1 MSVENFK
8 PAIWRGEIIF
18 TLRKT
23 HVHASVANSS
33 FSGDISSAGDRVKLN
48 QVGDVTINT
57 YTPNSTSITPQA
69 LTDAQREL
77 IVDQQKY
84 FAFYVEDVDQAQANV
99 EFMNSV
105 SEQSAYGLR
114 DTADQYLA
122 GLYQQNG
129 LTYGTNSVPI
139 DVNSTNVE
147 ETVLTCGETMT
158 ENNVMME
165 NRYMV
170 IAPWF
175 HTKLVLAGI
184 ANLSDNVDLYR
195 NGRIGSALGFDFRV
209 SVNVSKDSAT
219 TWAKTRQQA
228 GILNQTL
235 GWAEQIVSIEAYR
248 PESGFQDA
256 VKGYHVYGGKVTR
269 PDKGLTLYADKT
281 DE

>member
-1 MSVENFK
+1 MSVDNFK
-8 PAIWRGEIIF
+8 PAIWKGEIIF

-23 HVHASVANSS
+23 HVHAAVANSS
-33 FSGDISSAGDRVKLN
+33 FSGDIRAAGDRVKLN
-48 QVGDVTINT
+48 QVGDVTIST
-57 YTPNSTSITPQA
+57 YTPNSTSISPEQ

-114 DTADQYLA
+114 DTADQYMA

-129 LTYGTNSVPI
+129 LTYGTNAAPI
-139 DVNSTNVE
+139 DVNSANVE
-147 ETVLTCGETMT
+147 ETVLTCGEVMT

-184 ANLSDNVDLYR
+184 ANLTDNVDLYR
-195 NGRIGSALGFDFRV
+195 NGRIGTALGFDFRV
-209 SVNVSKDSAT
+209 SVNVSKDAADWS
-219 TWAKTRQQA
+219 KTRQQA
-228 GILNQTL
+228 GILNETL
-235 GWAEQIVSIEAYR
+235 GYAEQIVTIEAYR

-256 VKGYHVYGGKVTR
+256 IKGYHVYGSKVTR

-281 DE
+281 AE